1 MKGVFRMPWSNGNMM
16 FGLTS
21 SHAAGSIAIVM
32 VGMKL
37 QTTPGEYLVDSD
49 MLNAVV
55 IMILFT
61 CVFGSMMTD
70 NASQK
75 ITLTEG
81 LASESEERRRE
92 DSRAAEIGRTDRD
105 ADEHGAHDAQQQAEP
120 RTDRSQ
126 RGV

>member
-1 MKGVFRMPWSNGNMM
+1 MLINVRVLFTGWHTVFVIFCIIFFGTLGKGLAAYVMKGVFRMPWSNGNMM

-61 CVFGSMMTD
+61 CVFGSSDDRQRLAED
-70 NASQK
+70 NA
-75 ITLTEG
+75 
-81 LASESEERRRE
+81 
-92 DSRAAEIGRTDRD
+92 DR
-105 ADEHGAHDAQQQAEP
+105 G
-120 RTDRSQ
+120 T
-126 RGV
+126 GV